1 MSSVIADA
9 SPQQAHETAIP
20 QRRAALIAGLAY
32 VILTV
37 LALFA
42 IRVLDGSTQPD
53 NPAATVEHIVNSKAL
68 FRSGLPAFFIVLIAD
83 VVVAWALYVFFQRTS
98 RELSLFAA
106 WFRLV
111 YVAIAG
117 AALLNLL
124 AVLKLVDGAGYAA
137 ALEAGQRD
145 VQVML
150 SLDAYVYGW
159 SIGLVAFGVHLLLL
173 GIVIAKS
180 SYAPRILGILVVAAG
195 VGYVLRHLA
204 LVLLPNFEDYQDLS
218 LLLVAVLAV
227 RVEFGLP
234 VWLLWRG
241 GKRKV
246 RDAPAL

>member
-1 MSSVIADA
+1 VGAV
-9 SPQQAHETAIP
+9 
-20 QRRAALIAGLAY
+20 RFL
-32 VILTV
+32 
-37 LALFA
+37 
-42 IRVLDGSTQPD
+42 QP
-53 NPAATVEHIVNSKAL
+53 
-68 FRSGLPAFFIVLIAD
+68 
-83 VVVAWALYVFFQRTS
+83 TS

-124 AVLKLVDGAGYAA
+124 AVLKLVDGGGYTT

-180 SYAPRILGILVVAAG
+180 SHAPRILGILVAAAG

-204 LVLLPNFEDYQDLS
+204 LVVLPNFEDYKDFS

-227 RVEFGLP
+227 PVEFGLP

-241 GKRKV
+241 GREKV
-246 RDAPAL
+246 QDAPAL